1 MLDTMKVLS
10 LILLTSLWGGCYYY
24 SQKNNGVAWWYQDL
38 PPGLLLL
45 RYSSLRSFLLL
56 FLAFSPISIIFVRG
70 WELYICNSRIFFL
83 LGFRQP
89 TAGYYYYFLS
99 ISNCT
104 SNESSPRSSPRMF
117 PGEGGGGPFG
127 ISFSLCSLRFWKA
140 KLSGVGRVKSLSH
153 PFNSNLNFPYSLVFS
168 LDVWGSNLLPDNSLM
183 KLFLNLTV
191 YWVTCLVFQK
201 WGFLRLC
208 FQPTRQDAE
217 GLETRLILR
226 GLSFEC

>member
-140 KLSGVGRVKSLSH
+140 KLSGAGRVNSLSQCFQFKS
-153 PFNSNLNFPYSLVFS
+153 PLSFLPSLLTGCLGLKPAFWQFSNDVIPKSDSVFNHLLSVPKTSS
-168 LDVWGSNLLPDNSLM
+168 QALLPTY
-183 KLFLNLTV
+183 K
-191 YWVTCLVFQK
+191 
-201 WGFLRLC
+201 
-208 FQPTRQDAE
+208 
-217 GLETRLILR
+217 TRLWR
-226 GLSFEC
+226 SRN

>member
-1 MLDTMKVLS
+1 MQNEPKLETVLGC
-10 LILLTSLWGGCYYY
+10 ILGKGVGWRSLW
-24 SQKNNGVAWWYQDL
+24 D
-38 PPGLLLL
+38 
-45 RYSSLRSFLLL
+45 
-56 FLAFSPISIIFVRG
+56 
-70 WELYICNSRIFFL
+70 
-83 LGFRQP
+83 
-89 TAGYYYYFLS
+89 
-99 ISNCT
+99 
-104 SNESSPRSSPRMF
+104 
-117 PGEGGGGPFG
+117 
-127 ISFSLCSLRFWKA
+127 FSLCSLSFWKA

-217 GLETRLILR
+217 GLETRLIQEDSH
-226 GLSFEC
+226 LSVKDQKELWTHQDTHGFNVFRITWITDQVTSM

>member
-1 MLDTMKVLS
+1 MSSSSTLPY
-10 LILLTSLWGGCYYY
+10 TSVVWHCL
-24 SQKNNGVAWWYQDL
+24 KK
-38 PPGLLLL
+38 
-45 RYSSLRSFLLL
+45 
-56 FLAFSPISIIFVRG
+56 IIIIIIIIIF
-70 WELYICNSRIFFL
+70 IIN
-83 LGFRQP
+83 
-89 TAGYYYYFLS
+89 
-99 ISNCT
+99 ISNCKMNQELET
-104 SNESSPRSSPRMF
+104 VLGCILGKGVGWRSLWD
-117 PGEGGGGPFG
+117 
-127 ISFSLCSLRFWKA
+127 FSLCSLSFWKA

-217 GLETRLILR
+217 ALETRLILR